1 MKQESGIYKT
11 DTYSIMGLLV
21 NTVGTTAALFIPLSA
36 VKIAQQDGW
45 MTMLIA
51 MLGAVYLVYV
61 VYRLGT
67 LYSDKIFIEYLP
79 LIIGKAGGKI
89 LGLAYILFFFYLT
102 SSVIREAVA
111 LFFGTGVFKITPEF
125 VIPLFLIIATTYA
138 VVLGFEVI
146 CRVLSI
152 YWLVIS
158 TTLIVFYLL
167 VFPYMDF
174 AALLPVGEASILT
187 LLKSAMIPQAY
198 MGELFILAML
208 SPYIRTART
217 VLIAGNISTVIIICH
232 MTVITIS
239 MVTILGVDT
248 PARSLYAPFFLADI
262 IQPIGIKALL
272 VSIWMLALWGKI
284 VVFQFIVTDGISK
297 YFNLKQYQ
305 SIIIPVAIL
314 LLVFSFTFYQNNT
327 DVLESIPRTFPGVAL
342 FFEYLIPTLLLI
354 IALIRSK
361 IGASSSQ

>member
-1 MKQESGIYKT
+1 MKQDSGIYKT

-21 NTVGTTAALFIPLSA
+21 NTVATTAALFVPLSA

-51 MLGAVYLVYV
+51 MAGTVYLVYV
-61 VYRLGT
+61 VYRLGK
-67 LYSDKIFIEYLP
+67 LYSDKSFIEYLP
-79 LIIGKAGGKI
+79 LIIGKAGGKT
-89 LGLAYILFFFYLT
+89 LGLAYILFLFYLT

-111 LFFGTGVFKITPEF
+111 LFFGTGVFRLTPEF
-125 VIPLFLIIATTYA
+125 VIPLFLIVATTYA
-138 VVLGFEVI
+138 VAAGFEVI

-152 YWLVIS
+152 YWIFIS
-158 TTLIVFYLL
+158 IVLTAFYLL
-167 VFPYMDF
+167 ALPYMDF
-174 AALLPVGEASILT
+174 ASLLPVGEASIST
-187 LLKSAMIPQAY
+187 LLKSTLIPQAY
-198 MGELFILAML
+198 LGELFILAML
-208 SPYIRTART
+208 FPYIRTART
-217 VLIAGNISTVIIICH
+217 VLIAGNIAIVIIVFH
-232 MTVITIS
+232 MMFIIIS

-272 VSIWMLALWGKI
+272 VSIWVLALWGKI
-284 VVFQFIVTDGISK
+284 VVFQFILTDGISK
-297 YFNLKQYQ
+297 YLHLKQYQ

-327 DVLESIPRTFPGVAL
+327 DVLESIPKTFPGVAL

-354 IALIRSK
+354 IALIKSK
-361 IGASSSQ
+361 IGNSLK